1 MINVDN
7 FWLNPYVKDE
17 HLAVDPA
24 KHNSSEQSWSEENT
38 QRFCHPPW
46 VFQLF
51 SAKQLAQKW
60 EKVQSMFFSLLVSLP
75 AIMVDFGALAGALYQ
90 QRCCLRIPCPVE
102 GQASAASAEPGAEL
116 PPA

>member
-1 MINVDN
+1 MDN

-24 KHNSSEQSWSEENT
+24 KYNSSEQSWSEENI
-38 QRFCHPPW
+38 QRFCHPLW

-51 SAKQLAQKW
+51 SATQLAQKW
-60 EKVQSMFFSLLVSLP
+60 EKVPSMFFSLLVSLP
-75 AIMVDFGALAGALYQ
+75 AITVDFGASAGALYH
-90 QRCCLRIPCPVE
+90 QRCLRIPCPVE